1 MAPQPYV
8 QLTLLTPVDRLQ
20 RSFVCT
26 SRTNDKHRCRNK
38 ALRTQTRASEY
49 QKIVHDLT
57 LGFYDFD
64 EEKHEEMVA
73 RLATLSVCK
82 GCADL
87 GGVAVVG
94 DQYLRNLRDAAG
106 LVHRSS
112 LSSAGSEVLLVDE
125 QEWLTARHRQV
136 LQQAARQPEAA
147 MQAAGARSHTTRLP
161 EHDEDQPMRKRNVLG
176 LVDTPFDDDQ
186 LRTPRIIQS
195 SAQDLSALSDPP
207 SFILSQQGASQKAT
221 NKRAARTKPSGRHPS
236 TSPNEDKQYQPHDL
250 ATPHAHH
257 SAPVKH
263 GPSSSSHIDHPS
275 PTPRHGSPV
284 LPMKQCHTM
293 ISAPQSGSKPGP
305 SSTSTD
311 HQLAHREQHG
321 TRHLSSKACA
331 VLVVLLALS
340 ALATLTLVYLM

>member
-20 RSFVCT
+20 RSCVCT

-38 ALRTQTRASEY
+38 ALRTQTQASEY
-49 QKIVHDLT
+49 QNLVHDLT

-64 EEKHEEMVA
+64 EEEHEEMVA

-82 GCADL
+82 GCADS

-106 LVHRSS
+106 IVHRSS

-125 QEWLTARHRQV
+125 QEWLTARHRQG

-161 EHDEDQPMRKRNVLG
+161 EHDEDQLMWKRNVLG

-186 LRTPRIIQS
+186 LRTPRVMQL

-207 SFILSQQGASQKAT
+207 SFIFSQQGASQKAT
-221 NKRAARTKPSGRHPS
+221 NKRAARTEPSGRHPS
-236 TSPNEDKQYQPHDL
+236 TPPNENKQYQPHGL
-250 ATPHAHH
+250 ATPYAHH

-263 GPSSSSHIDHPS
+263 GPSSSSYIDHPS
-275 PTPRHGSPV
+275 PTPRHGSAV
-284 LPMKQCHTM
+284 LPMKQRHTM
-293 ISAPQSGSKPGP
+293 ISAPRSGSKPGP
-305 SSTSTD
+305 SSTSSD
-311 HQLAHREQHG
+311 CQLADRQQHG
-321 TRHLSSKACA
+321 AGHLTSRACA
-331 VLVVLLALS
+331 VLAALLALS
-340 ALATLTLVYLM
+340 ALAALFLVYLT